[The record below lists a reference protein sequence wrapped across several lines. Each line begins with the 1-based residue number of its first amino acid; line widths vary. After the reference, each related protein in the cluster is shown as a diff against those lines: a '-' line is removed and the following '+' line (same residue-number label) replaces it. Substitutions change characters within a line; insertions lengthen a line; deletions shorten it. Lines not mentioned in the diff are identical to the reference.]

1 MALHPSMMSE
11 YIRVFLT
18 YREEEKHLFTKLH
31 GWINTVNIDYLL
43 INGSCDDKSSFLSK
57 YSLCGLWIVFE
68 SGWTHQGDRH
78 TEACYTLRSWPSKC
92 FSKDSEQES
101 SFSSTLYILSWI
113 FIQISL
119 SIFKG
124 DKNIDF
130 FSGLWQAVNL
140 ENIYYI
146 KQWKVFSI

>member
-1 MALHPSMMSE
+1 MSLPPSMMSQ

-18 YREEEKHLFTKLH
+18 HREEVKHRFTKLH
-31 GWINTVNIDYLL
+31 GWINIDDLL
-43 INGSCDDKSSFLSK
+43 TNGSCDDKSWCLSK
-57 YSLCGLWIVFE
+57 YPLCGYLE
-68 SGWTHQGDRH
+68 SGWTHQGERH

-92 FSKDSEQES
+92 FSKDSEQGS
-101 SFSSTLYILSWI
+101 LFSSTLYILHWV

-130 FSGLWQAVNL
+130 SGLLQAVNL

-146 KQWKVFSI
+146 KQWKVSSI